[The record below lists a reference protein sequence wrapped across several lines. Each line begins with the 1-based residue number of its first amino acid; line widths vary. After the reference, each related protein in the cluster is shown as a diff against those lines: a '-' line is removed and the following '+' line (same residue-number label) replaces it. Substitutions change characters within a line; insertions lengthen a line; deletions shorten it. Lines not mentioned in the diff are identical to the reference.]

1 LSLRKSQFFCGDG
14 GNPFIMKIGI
24 IRETKIPQDT
34 RVPLSPIQ
42 CAVLKLKYP
51 QWDIVV
57 QPSAYRCYADE
68 EYVQKGIPLQ
78 EDMSDCDYLFGI
90 KEVGFEE
97 LVPNKKYFF
106 FSHTIK
112 KQLHN
117 RKLLQKLLEK
127 HVEMIDYET
136 ICDDRGSRLIAF
148 GKWAGIVGAHNT
160 IWAYGKRT
168 KKFELPR
175 LYQSKDFSSAAAAYH
190 NLPLPA
196 IKIVLTGTGRV
207 ANGAAY
213 VLDKMGIKKVGSA
226 AFLHEEF
233 DCPVYVQLSSKEMY
247 APRDG
252 SDFSTDTFHAHPELF
267 YSIFEPYTKVSDIMI
282 NGIFWNKQA
291 PKFFTKE
298 VMQSAEFRI
307 RTIGDITCDIAPD
320 ASIPSTLYATTIK
333 EPIFGYNPFT
343 MEEEAP
349 FRQEVIDVMSIDN
362 LPNELPRDASD
373 EFGEQLIQF
382 VFPEI
387 SQIKSSILDRATI
400 CKEGNLTPHYAYL
413 KDFVNG

>member
-1 LSLRKSQFFCGDG
+1 
-14 GNPFIMKIGI
+14 MKIGI

-34 RVPLSPIQ
+34 RVPLSPVQ

-68 EYVQKGIPLQ
+68 EYKERGISLQ
-78 EDMSDCDYLFGI
+78 EDLRDCDCLLGI

-97 LVPNKKYFF
+97 LIAKKKYFF

-112 KQLHN
+112 KQVHN

-127 HVEMIDYET
+127 HIEMIDYET
-136 ICDDRGSRLIAF
+136 ICDERGARLIAF

-175 LYQSKDFSSAAAAYH
+175 LYQSKDFNSVAEMYQ
-190 NLPLPA
+190 NLSLPA
-196 IKIVLTGTGRV
+196 FKIVLTGTGRV
-207 ANGAAY
+207 ANGAAS
-213 VLDKMGIKKVGSA
+213 VLDKMGIKKVTAS

-233 DCPVYVQLSSKEMY
+233 DEPVYVQLSSKDMY
-247 APRDG
+247 APKDG

-267 YSIFEPYTKVSDIMI
+267 QSIFEPYTKVSDIMI

-291 PKFFTKE
+291 PAFFTSE
-298 VMQSAEFRI
+298 AMQAAAFKI
-307 RTIGDITCDIAPD
+307 RTIGDITCDIAPE

-349 FRQEVIDVMSIDN
+349 FQDEVIDVMSIDN
-362 LPNELPRDASD
+362 LPNELPRDASV

-387 SQIKSSILDRATI
+387 SYEKSAILDRATI
-400 CKEGNLTPHYAYL
+400 CKEGKLTEYYSYL
-413 KDFVNG
+413 QDFVNGQ